1 MKPKSHY
8 KKSVYRSLALVM
20 QLGFDMLV
28 PICLMTALGIFLDR
42 KLGTSFL
49 VILLF
54 FAGALA
60 GAQNVYRAARRIIEM
75 DEKQERKEREK
86 RDEDK

>member
-1 MKPKSHY
+1 MKPKRHY
-8 KKSVYRSLALVM
+8 NKSVYRSLALVM

-42 KLGTSFL
+42 KLGTSFF

-60 GAQNVYRAARRIIEM
+60 GAQNIYRLARKIMET
-75 DEKQERKEREK
+75 DENHEKKEREK
-86 RDEDK
+86 KDEDK

>member
-1 MKPKSHY
+1 MKPKRDY
-8 KKSVYRSLALVM
+8 NKSVYRSLALVM
-20 QLGFDMLV
+20 QMGFDMLV
-28 PICLMTALGIFLDR
+28 PICLMTAFGIFLDR

-60 GAQNVYRAARRIIEM
+60 GAQNVYRLARKIMET
-75 DEKQERKEREK
+75 DEDHEKKEREK
-86 RDEDK
+86 KDEDK

>member
-1 MKPKSHY
+1 MKPKRHY
-8 KKSVYRSLALVM
+8 NKSVYRSLALVM

-42 KLGTSFL
+42 KLGTSFFL
-49 VILLF
+49 ILLF

-60 GAQNVYRAARRIIEM
+60 GAQNIYRLARKIMET
-75 DEKQERKEREK
+75 DENHEKKEREK
-86 RDEDK
+86 KDEDK

>member
-1 MKPKSHY
+1 MKPKRHY
-8 KKSVYRSLALVM
+8 NKSVYRSLVLVM

-42 KLGTSFL
+42 KLGTSFF
-49 VILLF
+49 VILSF

-60 GAQNVYRAARRIIEM
+60 GAQNIYRLAKKIMET
-75 DEKQERKEREK
+75 DEDHEKKEREK
-86 RDEDK
+86 KDEDK

>member
-1 MKPKSHY
+1 MKPKRHY
-8 KKSVYRSLALVM
+8 NKSVYRSLALVM

-28 PICLMTALGIFLDR
+28 PICLMTAFEIFLDR

-60 GAQNVYRAARRIIEM
+60 GAQNVYRLARKIMET
-75 DEKQERKEREK
+75 DEDHEKKEREK
-86 RDEDK
+86 KDEDK